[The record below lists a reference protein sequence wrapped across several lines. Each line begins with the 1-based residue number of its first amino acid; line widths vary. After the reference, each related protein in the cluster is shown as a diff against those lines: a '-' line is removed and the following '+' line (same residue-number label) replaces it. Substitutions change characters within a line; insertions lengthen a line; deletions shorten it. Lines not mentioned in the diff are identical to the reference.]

1 MSAKFHKRPL
11 TELNPYQQL
20 GLRKFNFKLI
30 ARLTGMMLVYMAISL
45 ALPLAVSFYS
55 RDGAQFAITFSA
67 ALILMLGLFLRN
79 IVGRNVE
86 YELKEDESYWV
97 TLTVWLAI
105 PFCGTLPYL
114 LTGGLASFTDTV
126 FESFSGFTTTGSSVV
141 PYPEELPESLLVY
154 RALTQWVG
162 GLGLMLFVVAILRKL
177 NASAS
182 QIYEAEFSGTQQR
195 KLHPRLARSVT
206 RMWAIYS
213 LITLIMFIGLILTG
227 TRFVDALCL
236 AFSTVSTGGFV
247 THSGGVSILS
257 GGSMVIVTL
266 FMFLSGINVAILY
279 RFFTLRWRH
288 LARNEELRT
297 YTLIFLISC
306 LLCAIAFH
314 AVGNDLLTSLH
325 YSLFHIASTM
335 STCGFYIPKP
345 PHWSFAVSVLTFLLI
360 IVGASAGSTGGGIK
374 LRRILILMKYV
385 GNYFTRMMHPNAV
398 FRVKVNDKPVENDYI
413 NKIFAFAFL
422 YIAFIVGGAFVL
434 TLCGCSI
441 PDAICMAA
449 ANISNLGPSPLINNL
464 GGNLDYTLL
473 PNLAK
478 WTLTLLMLAGRLELF
493 ALVAIFSPSYWR
505 RGY

>member
-1 MSAKFHKRPL
+1 MSILKHRRHLP
-11 TELNPYQQL
+11 ELNPYQQF

-30 ARLTGMMLVYMAISL
+30 ARLTGMMLVYMAMSM
-45 ALPLAVSFYS
+45 ALPLAVSLYS
-55 RDGAQFAITFSA
+55 RDGAQFALVFSA
-67 ALILMLGLFLRN
+67 IIILMLGLFLRN
-79 IVGRNVE
+79 FVGKGAE
-86 YELKEDESYWV
+86 YELKENESYWV
-97 TLTVWLAI
+97 TVIVWLAI
-105 PFCGTLPYL
+105 PACGTLPYL
-114 LTGGLASFTDTV
+114 FTGGLASFTDAV

-141 PYPEELPESLLVY
+141 PKPEELPAGLLVY
-154 RALTQWVG
+154 RAFTQWIG

-177 NASAS
+177 TNGAG
-182 QIYEAEFSGTQQR
+182 QLYEAEFSGTQQR

-213 LITLIMFIGLILTG
+213 LITLVMI
-227 TRFVDALCL
+227 VALLLCHTPLVNAICL

-247 THSGGVSILS
+247 PHTGGLSIL
-257 GGSMVIVTL
+257 GANGLAVVTL

-288 LARNEELRT
+288 LGHDEELRT
-297 YTLIFLISC
+297 YLAIFFSSIII
-306 LLCAIAFH
+306 CALAFH
-314 AVGNDLLTSLH
+314 TVGNDWMTAIH
-325 YSLFHIASTM
+325 YSFFHIASTM

-345 PHWSFAVSVLTFLLI
+345 TDWSFLVSVITFILI

-374 LRRILILMKYV
+374 LRRIIILMKYV
-385 GNYFTRMMHPNAV
+385 GNYFTRMLHPNAV
-398 FRVKVNDKPVENDYI
+398 FRVKVNGEPVENDYI
-413 NKIFAFAFL
+413 NKIFAFVFL

-434 TLCGCSI
+434 TLCGSSI

-478 WTLTLLMLAGRLELF
+478 WTLTILMLAGRLELF
-493 ALVAIFSPSYWR
+493 ALIAIFSPAYWR
-505 RGY
+505 RG